1 MLFFF
6 YESNNIF
13 QERVN
18 VDDKLG
24 LEDYMERLLIEDG
37 NHQEQREVD
46 PKNERSLLALPP
58 PQQEQE
64 ESSQD
69 LPRD

>member
-1 MLFFF
+1 MLFF

-24 LEDYMERLLIEDG
+24 LEDYMERLLIKYG

-46 PKNERSLLALPP
+46 PKNERSLLALPL
-58 PQQEQE
+58 PQQDQE

>member
-1 MLFFF
+1 MLFF

-58 PQQEQE
+58 PQQEQK
-64 ESSQD
+64 ESSED